1 MKTAVD
7 YNLDCLVYFFSS
19 CFFSPSFFFSSSF
32 FSFLPLQFSFLPL
45 FFSFRLFFS
54 LGQVG
59 RYLSFVLKNL
69 IIPIFS
75 IGNLKIVIYN
85 RGESGYDCHDSRE
98 VKTCLNI
105 WNIYIMGN
113 IYILDV
119 NLAFSWST
127 HVLKIVVTFSFTFF
141 HNYDRPSESPLPLSS
156 TVFDCTFFIPTDN

>member
-1 MKTAVD
+1 MAVKTTVY

-19 CFFSPSFFFSSSF
+19 FFFSSFFFSPSFFFSSSF

-75 IGNLKIVIYN
+75 IGNLEIFVNN
-85 RGESGYDCHDSRE
+85 RGESRYDCHDTRG
-98 VKTCLNI
+98 VKMCLTSEI
-105 WNIYIMGN
+105 FI
-113 IYILDV
+113 
-119 NLAFSWST
+119 SWE
-127 HVLKIVVTFSFTFF
+127 IFTF
-141 HNYDRPSESPLPLSS
+141 
-156 TVFDCTFFIPTDN
+156 